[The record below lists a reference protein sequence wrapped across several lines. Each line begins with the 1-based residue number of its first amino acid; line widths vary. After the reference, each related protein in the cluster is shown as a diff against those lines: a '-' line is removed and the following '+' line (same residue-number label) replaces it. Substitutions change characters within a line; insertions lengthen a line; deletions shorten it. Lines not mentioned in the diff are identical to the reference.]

1 MKLRGVDLVFQ
12 SDRVMA
18 VEARWPIG
26 RVFQSAPGTRPWP
39 SVQRAIDGMIDAVSS
54 VPGVE
59 AVGLVTDVPLANE
72 PASGTVWRADAPGAH
87 GATPPTEARD
97 RWKTDLEIVGPGS
110 FPAMGLTFLRG
121 RNFLPADRFT
131 DEQLNHAALPRTG
144 VVVVNATFASRY
156 FSGEDPVGRT
166 LVVHDD
172 QEFGVSK
179 TIIGVVSDVRGRTV
193 AEAPVPVVFIPTR
206 STPVRPSLSSGR
218 VCRLS
223 IAAPSPTA
231 RGVRSAAAHPADS
244 PDGCRRVDGASRPR
258 FNVLLLSSFAIV
270 ALALAAIGIYGVV
283 AFLVTQR
290 TREIGIRMAL
300 GARAADVLRLVLR
313 EGMAPVAL
321 GGLAGMLAAV
331 LATRA
336 LRSMLFGVTPLDPVS
351 FAAAPAL
358 LACVALLACYVPA
371 RRATRV
377 DPLVALREE

>member
-1 MKLRGVDLVFQ
+1 MFG
-12 SDRVMA
+12 
-18 VEARWPIG
+18 
-26 RVFQSAPGTRPWP
+26 APGTRPWP
-39 SVQRAIDGMIDAVSS
+39 RVQRAIDGLIDAVSA

-59 AVGLVTDVPLANE
+59 AVGLVTDVPLTGD

-87 GATPPTEARD
+87 GLTPPTEARD
-97 RWKTDLEIVGPGS
+97 RWKADLQIVGAGS

-121 RNFLPADRFT
+121 RNFLPTDRFT
-131 DEQLNHAALPRTG
+131 DEQLNDAALPRSG

-166 LVVHDD
+166 LVVYDD
-172 QEFGVSK
+172 QTFGDAK

-193 AEAPVPVVFIPTR
+193 AEAPVPVVFIPHAQH
-206 STPVRPSLSSGR
+206 PDVVRPSLVIRSS
-218 VCRLS
+218 LPFAS
-223 IAAPSPTA
+223 IAAAVRQRLAELDSQLLILRIRPMDAVVSTA
-231 RGVRSAAAHPADS
+231 L
-244 PDGCRRVDGASRPR
+244 SRPR

-270 ALALAAIGIYGVV
+270 ALALASVGIYGIL
-283 AFLVTQR
+283 AYLVTQR

-313 EGMAPVAL
+313 EGMTPVAL
-321 GGLAGMLAAV
+321 GGIAGMLAAV
-331 LATRA
+331 LTTRA

-377 DPLVALREE
+377 DPLVALRDE